1 MAQQILSAC
10 ITALLLFGAIVI
22 LLTRHEVAK
31 RDTLPEKGE
40 ILYDGTLPNADPLIA
55 GAYGLAGKPSY
66 VEKHGNKLEVILL
79 RSGAAPAAIS
89 QSDVALLAAEL
100 FTAEEAL
107 GERPTA
113 AVLRYESKE
122 LRLPYTRSV
131 YAIAVETL
139 QAMRN
144 SEAKGPEL
152 RSQNPAVCAA
162 CAYKSMCAV
171 GKNMLNT
178 KQKSPISR

>member
-10 ITALLLFGAIVI
+10 ITALLLFGAVVI

-40 ILYDGTLPNADPLIA
+40 ILYDGTLANADPLIA
-55 GAYGLAGKPSY
+55 GAFGLAGKPSY
-66 VEKHGNKLEVILL
+66 VEQIGNKLEVILL
-79 RSGAAPAAIS
+79 RPGNAPAAIS
-89 QSDVALLAAEL
+89 YSDVALLAAEL
-100 FTAEEAL
+100 FTVEEAL
-107 GERPTA
+107 GARPTA
-113 AVLRYESKE
+113 AALRYENKE

-131 YAIAVETL
+131 YKIAVETL
-139 QAMRN
+139 EAMRN
-144 SEAKGPEL
+144 SETKGPEL
-152 RSQNPAVCAA
+152 RSQYPAVCAV

-178 KQKSPISR
+178 KQKSSVGR